1 MRSEDRLVEGQVQV
15 LLKKGSGSEEPALD
29 RAFRLVKRLSDLIDI
44 HVPEVAHKDDLLV
57 LFRKSLNRFDD
68 LTLSDRS
75 RCGAVGFG
83 RIGEHVFVL
92 IEGITVSLS
101 RTYGVDAAVGTDSA
115 EPRLEWSLRVEIV
128 YRTKSLKQGVLDRVV
143 GIIGIAQHPHRLA
156 HQHRPVHVGKQLKRC
171 LIASGCSNDQ
181 MGFPTQNS
189 ACIHFLLQSPQLE
202 TKNIVHGFKK
212 I

>member
-1 MRSEDRLVEGQVQV
+1 
-15 LLKKGSGSEEPALD
+15 
-29 RAFRLVKRLSDLIDI
+29 
-44 HVPEVAHKDDLLV
+44 VAHEDDLLV
-57 LFRKSLNRFDD
+57 LFGQSLNRFDD

-75 RCGAVGFG
+75 RRGSVDLR

-128 YRTKSLKQGVLDRVV
+128 YSTKSLKQGVLDRVV

-156 HQHRPVHVGKQLKRC
+156 HQHRPVHVGKQLERC
-171 LIASGCSNDQ
+171 LIAGRCPHDQ
-181 MGFPTQNS
+181 MAFPTQNS

-202 TKNIVHGFKK
+202 TKTLYMDLRKFKK
-212 I
+212 FLENLIKN